1 RNNGFKFRMAQVKRS
16 SHGICDPRRGGTLC
30 GTANRKTFTI
40 KSRGR
45 LHPIRPSRRP
55 HYLYGLRISREM
67 TMRRL
72 LIAAA
77 LAILLPATAHA
88 QVSEANRFKP
98 VLPPVEYDHAFN
110 GPTIIVRGDATLMK
124 QLCPKTSYPVTLGC
138 QRFLSDIADAVTPTP
153 LGKTCIVVI
162 AKDEILQAEGWSYEV
177 VKRHEV
183 AHCAGWPSN
192 HLGARP
198 VG

>member
-1 RNNGFKFRMAQVKRS
+1 FCNMRLIVYIINN
-16 SHGICDPRRGGTLC
+16 
-30 GTANRKTFTI
+30 
-40 KSRGR
+40 
-45 LHPIRPSRRP
+45 RRP
-55 HYLYGLRISREM
+55 KMKCFLA
-67 TMRRL
+67 
-72 LIAAA
+72 AAA
-77 LAILLPATAHA
+77 LVLATTAAHA
-88 QVSEANRFKP
+88 QVSEVNRWKP
-98 VLPPVEYDHAFN
+98 VLPPPAYDRPFD
-110 GPTIIVRGDATLMK
+110 GPTIIIRGDAALMK
-124 QLCPKTSYPVTLGC
+124 QLCPKTSYPITLGC
-138 QRFLSDIADAVTPTP
+138 QRFLTDIADAVTPTP